1 MNKLKEILDI
11 LPKIL
16 GVLPQ
21 IVPFLKIIPVIMILA
36 GVGYGAYVFFVNYR
50 DPFKC
55 FDNEIYERMSIDS
68 NVYKFKGG
76 YCVEGN
82 QRKSN

>member
-1 MNKLKEILDI
+1 MNKLKEI